1 MEGADKC
8 LSFCILIHASYKL
21 VFKVLRDLLNIL
33 LYLWLFYTCKRIFG
47 EFCGCVNEITN
58 CYWITP
64 YYIFG
69 VLGWFYPGS
78 KSLVQDC
85 GLFGVLVCACRL
97 DAEEKLEALLMVAM
111 E

>member
-1 MEGADKC
+1 MLTIC
-8 LSFCILIHASYKL
+8 LLDYIEFLENFVVVLTICLLDYTILHI
-21 VFKVLRDLLNIL
+21 
-33 LYLWLFYTCKRIFG
+33 
-47 EFCGCVNEITN
+47 
-58 CYWITP
+58 
-64 YYIFG
+64 G
-69 VLGWFYPGS
+69 VIVWFYPGS